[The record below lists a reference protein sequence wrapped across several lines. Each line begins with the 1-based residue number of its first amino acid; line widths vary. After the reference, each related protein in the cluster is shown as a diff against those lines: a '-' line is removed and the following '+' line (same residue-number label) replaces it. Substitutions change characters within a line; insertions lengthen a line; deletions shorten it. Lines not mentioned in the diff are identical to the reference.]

1 MYKPTQPFNVPAQ
14 VLNATFT
21 KVNGVTTKTFADGEE
36 FFCAAKSYGGTERVV
51 NDKYVIEDTL
61 DIETWFRGDIQSA
74 DHIRLLDDGSEWEVL
89 NTPEDIDRRHL
100 YLKFKVRRIK
110 GGA

>member
-1 MYKPTQPFNVPAQ
+1 MYKPTQPFNIPAQ
-14 VLNATFT
+14 VLTATFT
-21 KVNGVTTKTFADGEE
+21 KVNGVTTKTFTDGEQ
-36 FFCAAKSYGGTERVV
+36 FFCSAKSYGGTERVV

-61 DIETWFRGDIQSA
+61 DVETWFRADVQSA

>member
-14 VLNATFT
+14 ILKATFI
-21 KVNGVTTKTFADGEE
+21 KVNGVSTKTFVEGSQ
-36 FFCAAKSYGGTERVV
+36 FFCCAKSYGGTERVV

-61 DIETWFRGDIQSA
+61 DVETWFRSDIQSA
-74 DHIRLLDDGSEWEVL
+74 DHIRLLDDDSEWEIL

-100 YLKFKVRRIK
+100 YLKFKIRRIK

>member
-1 MYKPTQPFNVPAQ
+1 MYKPYQPFNVPAQ
-14 VLNATFT
+14 ILTATFT
-21 KVNGVTTKTFADGEE
+21 KVNGVTTKTFVEGEQ
-36 FFCAAKSYGGTERVV
+36 FFCSAKGYGGSERII
-51 NDKYVIEDTL
+51 NEKYVIEDTL
-61 DIETWFRGDIQSA
+61 DVETWFRSDIQSA

-100 YLKFKVRRIK
+100 YLKLKVRRIK